1 MLTWFDL
8 ILRTSVT
15 VITVPGLTQECPAV
29 ENLIKK
35 RTGLHQLPPNHPP
48 RRVFHHFVK
57 REKKKKTYH
66 ILLNRVTGSWT
77 GKRLFPNTFF
87 PCFSIPMGPCYH
99 SRPPE
104 TPWLQPPSYWA
115 DFQAKSPCCCACL
128 PELPACLSGG
138 SRAEFISHILDALL
152 SRHPPSFPSSP
163 HSPPS
168 LPSPLIPK
176 SYSHDRNK
184 LARGTGHT
192 LESSKRSVG
201 NQ

>member
-15 VITVPGLTQECPAV
+15 VITVPGLTQECPAI

-138 SRAEFISHILDALL
+138 PGLNLFPTSWTRCSLATLPL
-152 SRHPPSFPSSP
+152 SPQAHTPLPRSPPPSFLNPTAMTE
-163 HSPPS
+163 
-168 LPSPLIPK
+168 I
-176 SYSHDRNK
+176 N
-184 LARGTGHT
+184 
-192 LESSKRSVG
+192 
-201 NQ
+201 